1 MCLIEGPCHLLVQ
14 CYVRVRWAK
23 GDGQCEAR
31 KAVIAKYD
39 FNSFEY
45 RNLNFFPVYKC
56 DVRRNN
62 GIVILIY

>member
-14 CYVRVRWAK
+14 RAK
-23 GDGQCEAR
+23 DDGQCEVR
-31 KAVIAKYD
+31 NAVIAKYD